1 MRTFF
6 ELYNSILLRNKKL
19 IKYIITGAF
28 FTISSSLLF
37 IYLSKYI
44 SRTGS
49 IIFIVPVAFFI
60 KFLIYKLWVFTEDSV
75 NIKKFIIHIIPQYLI
90 SILIAKTTVNI
101 PRVDYVALILIL
113 VNSFIGYFW
122 GNYLYSDKKF
132 FNK

>member
-6 ELYNSILLRNKKL
+6 ELYNSIFLRNKKL
-19 IKYIITGAF
+19 IKYIITGVF
-28 FTISSSLLF
+28 FTISSPLIF
-37 IYLSKYI
+37 IYLSKYL

-49 IIFIVPVAFFI
+49 IIFILPIAYFV
-60 KFLIYKLWVFTEDSV
+60 KFLIYKFWVFAEDSV

-132 FNK
+132 FKK